1 MCDSAGFASTGKGL
15 AKAAK
20 TDLKSLG
27 RFPVRVRVPPSA
39 PIKSGTSC
47 ILQGACFFMSRHVAY
62 KKFPRI
68 SNEYKRP
75 PAAPRN
81 MNATWVGM

>member
-1 MCDSAGFASTGKGL
+1 
-15 AKAAK
+15 
-20 TDLKSLG
+20 
-27 RFPVRVRVPPSA
+27 
-39 PIKSGTSC
+39 
-47 ILQGACFFMSRHVAY
+47 MSRHVAY
-62 KKFPRI
+62 KKFPSI

>member
-1 MCDSAGFASTGKGL
+1 MVGKNSSIISTFSGLIGGF
-15 AKAAK
+15 
-20 TDLKSLG
+20 
-27 RFPVRVRVPPSA
+27 PPSA

-62 KKFPRI
+62 KEFPRI